1 MQHAR
6 NLLNHLFLF
15 RLSFLKERNAGL
27 SNKLKLVTEKTLSS
41 EDNALRM
48 EEMLKEEE
56 KTFKVKMFLWLL
68 QMKVHL
74 NLQALSRTNT

>member
-1 MQHAR
+1 
-6 NLLNHLFLF
+6 LF

-48 EEMLKEEE
+48 EEMLREEE
-56 KTFKVKMFLWLL
+56 KTVKVKCFYGFY
-68 QMKVHL
+68 K
-74 NLQALSRTNT
+74 

>member
-1 MQHAR
+1 MQHAC
-6 NLLNHLFLF
+6 NLLNYLFLF

-48 EEMLKEEE
+48 EEMLREEE
-56 KTFKVKMFLWLL
+56 KTVKVKCFYGFY
-68 QMKVHL
+68 K
-74 NLQALSRTNT
+74 